1 MLGCC
6 PKEEI
11 IYDVKFEPKYT
22 NIGCFKNKFG
32 QKLSL
37 HLAHV
42 NFRREKSRQNVPNEC
57 ESWQT
62 PQDSFQLNDVSNC
75 NPREEFGLF
84 EIKIKWVKKK

>member
-32 QKLSL
+32 QKINKL
-37 HLAHV
+37 
-42 NFRREKSRQNVPNEC
+42 EK
-57 ESWQT
+57 
-62 PQDSFQLNDVSNC
+62 
-75 NPREEFGLF
+75 
-84 EIKIKWVKKK
+84 